1 MEVHINE
8 IASTVRAMDGDALLS
23 PQTMEKILCAV
34 LRAVEEREQYRDRV
48 RAEQRITRG
57 VSYELEEME

>member
-8 IASTVRAMDGDALLS
+8 IASTVRAMDDNTLLS
-23 PQTMEKILCAV
+23 PQTMEKILSAV

-57 VSYELEEME
+57 VGYELEEME

>member
-57 VSYELEEME
+57 VSYELEETE

>member
-1 MEVHINE
+1 
-8 IASTVRAMDGDALLS
+8 MDGDALLS

-57 VSYELEEME
+57 VSYELEETE

>member
-8 IASTVRAMDGDALLS
+8 IASTVRAMDSDTLLS
-23 PQTMEKILCAV
+23 PQTMEKILSAV